1 MKLLSLS
8 VRSIGPYADE
18 QIVDF
23 TKFGH
28 NPIFL
33 IEGPTGAG
41 KSTILNAITFAFYGE
56 AGIDTSQNKRLL
68 CDHCIPDGT
77 ASVILMFEVR
87 GQAYRIIRKPKYH
100 PPKLKNEKP
109 ETVELSILN
118 DEGEWADFAEQKR
131 ETDLKIKHIIGLTAE
146 QFAQVIVLP
155 QGQFRE
161 IITSS
166 SAVREKIYATLFSTT
181 MYQDITNHLL
191 EQYKKL
197 KSDNA
202 HGLTQRAN
210 LFASV
215 EVQNKE
221 ALNTKIE
228 AATTVQQDADSA
240 YKTAVAEQ
248 TKAQQTIDKSSAL
261 AELFTKHVQ
270 ALAEQARL
278 NASTASIAQHQRTVK
293 QIEAALYLAPFA
305 QQRIQANGRLDHAV
319 RDNEQKQADL
329 ETRHKQLEQTSTALA
344 QATQSAAQI
353 PALNTEKTTLD
364 TAQKQL
370 TQLEQII
377 TQQTSK
383 QQHVGSLQQ
392 GLTQATQQVEADEA
406 RLTKLLSDITTQQD
420 IAKTESSWLTKL
432 HAAQQVKTQIV
443 ERDKVATNIKEA
455 EASIAKG
462 KTAIAEQEQ
471 VVSKEEQARQTLQMH
486 WHQNQAYVLAQTL
499 QSNAPCLVCGST
511 EHPEPAK
518 ALVGVPNVTQEAIDD
533 ALKVE
538 QDARVKLE
546 QYHNRFETV
555 QTELKQAQV
564 TLQTCL
570 DALGEHRS
578 LSESDIDT
586 RIGQLQTHITQAQ
599 QASRCVVTLQQQAKT
614 LQQSIDSQR
623 TQIQTSV
630 NTIEGL
636 KGQLT
641 QLQQDHDELITQIPD
656 SMRDTAAVNAR
667 LQTVT
672 STISRLEHALCE
684 AQKAEQNAT
693 NTLAAAQANAENAQ
707 KQLILEQEAL
717 DKATKEWE
725 TQLAKSPLSDEA
737 AYQAA
742 IQQTE
747 QSDTL
752 KEQITS
758 HDNALTANT
767 VLLAQLD
774 EQLQDKQRPDLEAL
788 QTVLENTQAKVTET
802 LAQRD
807 DANREL
813 QRLTHVADELT
824 KLDAANHNLRA
835 QLDAIEP
842 LAKIANGDTDNK
854 VSLHRYVLGV
864 MLDDV
869 LSVASDHLT
878 HMTRGQFHFERL
890 TDSKGRGGK
899 GLDLGVVDNHTGTLR
914 EVSSLSGGESFIA
927 SMALALA
934 LSQVVQEY
942 AGGIQLETL
951 FIDEGFGSLDSDI
964 LQLVINV
971 LSDLQASGR
980 AVGLVSHVEH
990 MKDQFPNKILVH
1002 KDSQGSRLEVECVA

>member
-23 TKFGH
+23 TRFGH

-77 ASVILMFEVR
+77 ASVILMFEMR

-109 ETVELSILN
+109 ETVEFAILN

-131 ETDLKIKHIIGLTAE
+131 ETDLKIKQIIGLTAE

-181 MYQDITNHLL
+181 IYQDITNHLL

-197 KSDNA
+197 KADNA

-215 EVQNKE
+215 EVQNE
-221 ALNTKIE
+221 DALNTKIQ
-228 AATTVQQDADSA
+228 AATTVQQDADNA
-240 YKTAVAEQ
+240 YKMAFAEQ
-248 TKAQQTIDKSSAL
+248 TKAQQNFDKSSAL
-261 AELFTKHVQ
+261 AEQFTKHEQ
-270 ALAEQARL
+270 ALAEQATL
-278 NASTASIAQHQRTVK
+278 NESTATIAQHQHTVS
-293 QIEAALYLAPFA
+293 QIEAAQYLAPFA
-305 QQRIQANGRLDHAV
+305 QQHIQANQRLNRALS
-319 RDNEQKQADL
+319 DNKQKQADL
-329 ETRHKQLEQTSTALA
+329 VASQKQLEKTTSVLTQANQAAEQITAL
-344 QATQSAAQI
+344 S
-353 PALNTEKTTLD
+353 TEKTALE

-370 TQLEQII
+370 SQLLQIV
-377 TQQTSK
+377 TQQTAK
-383 QQHVGSLQQ
+383 QQQVASLQQ

-406 RLTKLLSDITTQQD
+406 HLTKLLSDITAQQD
-420 IAKTESSWLTKL
+420 LAKNESSWLTKL
-432 HAAQQVKTQIV
+432 HTAQQLKTHIV
-443 ERDKVATNIKEA
+443 ERDKATTNIKDA
-455 EASIAKG
+455 EANIAKG
-462 KTAIAEQEQ
+462 KTAIAAQEQ
-471 VVSKEEQARQTLQMH
+471 VVSRGEQARQTLQMH
-486 WHQNQAYVLAQTL
+486 WHQNQAFVLAQTL

-511 EHPEPAK
+511 DHPEPAK
-518 ALVGVPNVTQEAIDD
+518 ALVGVPNVSQDAIDD

-538 QDARVKLE
+538 QNARVKLE
-546 QYHNRFETV
+546 QYHNRFN
-555 QTELKQAQV
+555 
-564 TLQTCL
+564 TLQTQL
-570 DALGEHRS
+570 EDAKASLQTSLNALGKHHS
-578 LSESDIDT
+578 MSESEIDT
-586 RIGQLQTHITQAQ
+586 RITLSQTHITQAQ
-599 QASRCVVTLQQQAKT
+599 QAGQSVVTLQNQANT
-614 LQQSIDSQR
+614 LQHTINNQR
-623 TQIQTSV
+623 SHMQTSV
-630 NTIEGL
+630 NTIEGIN
-636 KGQLT
+636 GQLT
-641 QLQQDHDELITQIPD
+641 QLRQDHDKLITQVPD
-656 SMRDTAAVNAR
+656 SMRDGAAVNAR

-672 STISRLEHALCE
+672 STISKLEHALSE
-684 AQKAEQNAT
+684 AQKAQQDAT
-693 NTLAAAQANAENAQ
+693 NTLATAQANAENAQ
-707 KQLILEQEAL
+707 LQLEKEQDASHR
-717 DKATKEWE
+717 ASHEWE
-725 TQLAKSPLSDEA
+725 TQLSQSPLSNEA

-747 QSDTL
+747 QLETL
-752 KEQITS
+752 KGQITS
-758 HDNALTANT
+758 HNNALTANT
-767 VLLAQLD
+767 VLLAQLN
-774 EQLQDKQRPDLEAL
+774 EHLQDKQRPDLVAL
-788 QTVLENTQAKVTET
+788 QTILETAQAKVTET

-813 QRLTHVADELT
+813 QRLTHVAKELK
-824 KLDAANHNLRA
+824 KLDAANHNLRV

-878 HMTRGQFHFERL
+878 HMTRGQFYFERL
-890 TDSKGRGGK
+890 TDSKARGGK
-899 GLDLGVVDNHTGTLR
+899 GLDLGVFDNHTGTLR

>member
-1 MKLLSLS
+1 
-8 VRSIGPYADE
+8 
-18 QIVDF
+18 
-23 TKFGH
+23 
-28 NPIFL
+28 
-33 IEGPTGAG
+33 
-41 KSTILNAITFAFYGE
+41 
-56 AGIDTSQNKRLL
+56 
-68 CDHCIPDGT
+68 
-77 ASVILMFEVR
+77 
-87 GQAYRIIRKPKYH
+87 
-100 PPKLKNEKP
+100 
-109 ETVELSILN
+109 
-118 DEGEWADFAEQKR
+118 
-131 ETDLKIKHIIGLTAE
+131 
-146 QFAQVIVLP
+146 
-155 QGQFRE
+155 
-161 IITSS
+161 
-166 SAVREKIYATLFSTT
+166 
-181 MYQDITNHLL
+181 
-191 EQYKKL
+191 
-197 KSDNA
+197 
-202 HGLTQRAN
+202 
-210 LFASV
+210 
-215 EVQNKE
+215 
-221 ALNTKIE
+221 
-228 AATTVQQDADSA
+228 
-240 YKTAVAEQ
+240 
-248 TKAQQTIDKSSAL
+248 
-261 AELFTKHVQ
+261 
-270 ALAEQARL
+270 
-278 NASTASIAQHQRTVK
+278 
-293 QIEAALYLAPFA
+293 
-305 QQRIQANGRLDHAV
+305 
-319 RDNEQKQADL
+319 
-329 ETRHKQLEQTSTALA
+329 
-344 QATQSAAQI
+344 
-353 PALNTEKTTLD
+353 
-364 TAQKQL
+364 
-370 TQLEQII
+370 
-377 TQQTSK
+377 
-383 QQHVGSLQQ
+383 
-392 GLTQATQQVEADEA
+392 
-406 RLTKLLSDITTQQD
+406 
-420 IAKTESSWLTKL
+420 
-432 HAAQQVKTQIV
+432 
-443 ERDKVATNIKEA
+443 
-455 EASIAKG
+455 
-462 KTAIAEQEQ
+462 
-471 VVSKEEQARQTLQMH
+471 
-486 WHQNQAYVLAQTL
+486 
-499 QSNAPCLVCGST
+499 
-511 EHPEPAK
+511 
-518 ALVGVPNVTQEAIDD
+518 
-533 ALKVE
+533 
-538 QDARVKLE
+538 
-546 QYHNRFETV
+546 
-555 QTELKQAQV
+555 
-564 TLQTCL
+564 
-570 DALGEHRS
+570 
-578 LSESDIDT
+578 
-586 RIGQLQTHITQAQ
+586 
-599 QASRCVVTLQQQAKT
+599 
-614 LQQSIDSQR
+614 
-623 TQIQTSV
+623 V

-656 SMRDTAAVNAR
+656 SMQDTAAVNAR